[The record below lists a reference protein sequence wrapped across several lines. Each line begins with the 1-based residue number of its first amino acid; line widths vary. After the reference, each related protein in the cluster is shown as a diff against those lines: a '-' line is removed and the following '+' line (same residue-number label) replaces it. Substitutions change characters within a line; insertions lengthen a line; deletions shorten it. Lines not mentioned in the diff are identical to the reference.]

1 MHGPACRGGWV
12 AGLALVLAGAFGCGP
27 RIPEGRYACDP
38 ADPGSCP
45 SGWFCRP
52 TGPSTGTCY
61 QAPGDAGTD
70 ADAEDVTE
78 DGEEG
83 TICDPAT
90 CNDGNLCNGE
100 EVCTADDRCVAT
112 RPPEPGTACT
122 TPLGVEGTCQL
133 EVCRPLTCGN
143 GTVESGE
150 DCDDGNLVGGDGC
163 EPHCVFSC
171 RLSSECDDGEECNGE
186 EECRSHACVPGAP
199 RANGTLCGDGL
210 ICLDGACVSG
220 GCGDGVVAGTEECDD
235 ANDLDG
241 DGCDGDCTWTCEVD
255 DECNDLRTC
264 NGSETC
270 DVGRHVC
277 QPGIPAGNGTPC
289 TTSGG
294 TAGACRGGLCAPETC
309 GDAVPDEG
317 EECDDGNLVPD
328 DGCEADCTWTCES
341 DPECEDGRFCNGAET
356 CNLATH
362 VCAPGTPPGDGT
374 PCDRDGDPLT
384 RDICLGGACSLSACG
399 DRWVDGSRGEE
410 CDDGNATPGDGCET
424 DCTWSCEGDGDC
436 DDRDVCS
443 GTETCNTGTHVCRA
457 GTPLADGT
465 TCTTAGGAAGR
476 CRGGICSRE
485 GCGDGAVQTG
495 EECDDGNTTPGDGCE
510 TDCRFSC
517 HAAAD
522 CREAPDNVC
531 TDDACVPV
539 ARGQACTHSP
549 NTAPCNDGDACT
561 SGDVCARGVCTGVP
575 IDGDGDTYGPG
586 VGCGGDCDDARA
598 AVHPRA
604 VEVCNGTDDDCSGAT
619 DDGAGMT
626 CALGSNR
633 GCVATGPGGSCA
645 GTESCTDACVWSGE
659 CTLASTE
666 SCNGADDDCDGT
678 TDEGFE
684 CAVGATESCTGAC
697 GGGGTRTCGGGCA
710 WGPCVAAEVACNGCD
725 DDGDGKTDEGFWCPV
740 TPATTAADLY
750 AIDGRAAD
758 AAWAV
763 GDGVI
768 LRWDGSAWSTVPGGA
783 GRVLRGVWA
792 GPAGNAWAVGDGGT
806 ILRWDGSAWTP
817 ETSGVTVALYA
828 VWGLSAGDVWA
839 VGAIS
844 GASGVALHRDAT
856 GTWTRFG
863 TGQRRDF
870 RGVWGSATNNVY
882 AAADQ
887 GVVRRWD
894 GSAWV
899 DAASGTNKNLYAVDG
914 SSAGDVWV
922 AGETGTARRWNGT
935 AWVATTTGVPGILRG
950 LWAASATLAWVVGDG
965 GVILRWDGSV
975 WSASSSGV
983 TVQLNGV
990 WGAGAAEVW
999 VVGAGGTILRRR
1011 E

>member
-1 MHGPACRGGWV
+1 MDGSACRGGWV
-12 AGLALVLAGAFGCGP
+12 AGLALLVAGAFGCGP

-61 QAPGDAGTD
+61 QTPGDGGTD
-70 ADAEDVTE
+70 GDIE

-90 CNDGNLCNGE
+90 CSDGNLCNGE

-171 RLSSECDDGEECNGE
+171 RLSSECDDGEECNGD
-186 EECRSHACVPGAP
+186 EECRSHTCVPGVP
-199 RANGTLCGDGL
+199 LANGTLCGDGW

-220 GCGDGVVAGTEECDD
+220 GCGDGVVAGAEECDD

-241 DGCDGDCTWTCEVD
+241 DGCDGDCTW
-255 DECNDLRTC
+255 
-264 NGSETC
+264 
-270 DVGRHVC
+270 
-277 QPGIPAGNGTPC
+277 
-289 TTSGG
+289 
-294 TAGACRGGLCAPETC
+294 
-309 GDAVPDEG
+309 
-317 EECDDGNLVPD
+317 
-328 DGCEADCTWTCES
+328 
-341 DPECEDGRFCNGAET
+341 
-356 CNLATH
+356 
-362 VCAPGTPPGDGT
+362 
-374 PCDRDGDPLT
+374 
-384 RDICLGGACSLSACG
+384 
-399 DRWVDGSRGEE
+399 
-410 CDDGNATPGDGCET
+410 
-424 DCTWSCEGDGDC
+424 SCEGDGDC
-436 DDRDVCS
+436 DDRDTCS
-443 GTETCNTGTHVCRA
+443 GTETCNTATHACRA

-465 TCTTAGGAAGR
+465 TCTTAGGAAGV
-476 CRGGICSRE
+476 CRGGVCSRE
-485 GCGDGAVQTG
+485 GCGDGTVQSG
-495 EECDDGNTTPGDGCE
+495 EECDDGNATPGDGCE
-510 TDCRFSC
+510 TDCRSSC

-522 CREAPDNVC
+522 CREVPDNVC
-531 TDDACVPV
+531 TDDACAPV
-539 ARGQACTHSP
+539 AGGQACTHAP
-549 NTAPCNDGDACT
+549 NTASCNDGDACT
-561 SGDVCARGVCTGVP
+561 SGDVCARGVCAGVRT
-575 IDGDGDTYGPG
+575 DGDGDTYGPG
-586 VGCGGDCDDARA
+586 TGCGGDCDDARA
-598 AVHPRA
+598 AVHPGA
-604 VEVCNGTDDDCSGAT
+604 VEVCNGTDDDCSGAA
-619 DDGAGMT
+619 DDGDGMT
-626 CALGSNR
+626 CALGSSR
-633 GCVATGPGGSCA
+633 GCITTGPGGSCA
-645 GTESCTDACVWSGE
+645 GTESCTDGCVWSGE

-697 GGGGTRTCGGGCA
+697 GGGGTRTCGGGCT
-710 WGPCVAAEVACNGCD
+710 WGPCVAVEVACNGCD
-725 DDGDGKTDEGFWCPV
+725 DDRDGKTDEGFWCPV
-740 TPATTAADLY
+740 TPAPTAADLH

-763 GDGVI
+763 GNGVI
-768 LRWDGSAWSTVPGGA
+768 LRWDGAGWSTVPGGA

-839 VGAIS
+839 VGAIA
-844 GASGVALHRDAT
+844 GTSGVALHRDAA

-863 TGQRRDF
+863 TGRRRDF

-882 AAADQ
+882 AVADE

-935 AWVATTTGVPGILRG
+935 AWVATTTGVREILRG

-965 GVILRWDGSV
+965 GVILRWDGSA